1 MEATDAMLHIRI
13 MIISFSFGIMIAFIF
28 DFGRFFLKSINLNN
42 IVTSIFELCFWVVAA
57 LISFNI
63 YLVNFWGEIR
73 FYNLLAIFIG
83 YCFYKI
89 VFYKRVVNIL
99 LSIRRLVVYIS
110 SYTLNIFISP
120 FLWIKRKLN
129 NI

>member
-1 MEATDAMLHIRI
+1 MEATDAMLHIKI
-13 MIISFSFGIMIAFIF
+13 VFISFSFGIITAFIF